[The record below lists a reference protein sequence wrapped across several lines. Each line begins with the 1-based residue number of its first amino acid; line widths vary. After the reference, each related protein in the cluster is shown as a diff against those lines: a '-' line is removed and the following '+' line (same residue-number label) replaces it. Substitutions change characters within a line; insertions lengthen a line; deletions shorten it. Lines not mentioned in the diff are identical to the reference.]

1 MLFSLKNEKNIG
13 KKSDFILK
21 ICYNKEKYARGRRIK
36 AKEITMKKTYLR
48 EYAKLLVKS
57 GIAVKKG
64 DIVIINAG
72 LDQPEFVK
80 MCVEECYR
88 AKAARVMV
96 EWSYMPL
103 TKINVNHMNTKLL
116 GRVEA
121 FEEAKLQY
129 RLDNNVAMLHIVS
142 DDPDG
147 LKGINQERYAKS
159 MAEKMK
165 VIKPYRDAMDNKYKW
180 CIAAVPG
187 NEWARK
193 VFPGERTSTAVE
205 KLWNA
210 ILLASRVT
218 DKEGKLLDPIE
229 EWDKHNKSFLRRCEI
244 LNAAGLCE
252 LRYKASNGTDLKVGL
267 IENGSFMG
275 GGENTLGGEYY
286 NPNIPTEEIF
296 TSPKAG
302 VAEGIVY
309 SSMPLS
315 WRGEI
320 IDNFSMKFENGRVVE
335 VKAEKNE
342 ELLKKMVSMDEGASM
357 LGECA
362 FVPYNSPI
370 RESGIMFYETLFD
383 ENAACH
389 FAIGRGFTNT
399 IVNYD
404 KYTNE
409 EMKEMGINDSAL
421 HVDFMIGTKD
431 LSIVGIKKDGGELV
445 IFENGLWAF

>member
-1 MLFSLKNEKNIG
+1 MYLTIFFNIKQR
-13 KKSDFILK
+13 KKD
-21 ICYNKEKYARGRRIK
+21 
-36 AKEITMKKTYLR
+36 MKKTYLK
-48 EYAKLLVKS
+48 EYARLLVRS

-64 DIVIINAG
+64 DIVIVNAG

-80 MCVEECYR
+80 MVVEECYR

-96 EWSYMPL
+96 EWSYLPL
-103 TKINVNHMNTKLL
+103 TKLNVNNMSSKLL
-116 GRVEA
+116 GKVEA
-121 FEEAKLQY
+121 FEEEKLKY
-129 RLDNNVAMLHIVS
+129 RLENNVAMLHLVS

-187 NEWARK
+187 DAWAKK
-193 VFPGERTSTAVE
+193 VFPGERTSVAVE

-218 DKEGKLLDPIE
+218 DKDGNLLDAVV
-229 EWDKHNKSFLRRCEI
+229 EWHKHNLSFNRRCEI
-244 LNAAGLCE
+244 LNKAELCE
-252 LRYKASNGTDLKVGL
+252 LRYKAANGTDLRVGL

-320 IDNFSMKFENGRVVE
+320 IDNFSMRFEGGKVVE

-342 ELLKKMVSMDEGASM
+342 ELLKKMVGMDEGASM

-431 LSIVGIKKDGGELV
+431 LSIVGIKKDGSELV

>member
-1 MLFSLKNEKNIG
+1 
-13 KKSDFILK
+13 
-21 ICYNKEKYARGRRIK
+21 
-36 AKEITMKKTYLR
+36 MKKTYLR
-48 EYAKLLVKS
+48 EYARLLANS

-64 DIVIINAG
+64 DYVIISAG

-80 MCVEECYR
+80 MVVEECYR

-96 EWSYMPL
+96 DWSYLPL
-103 TKINVNHMNTKLL
+103 TKINVNNMNKKLL
-116 GRVEA
+116 GKVEA
-121 FEEAKLQY
+121 FEEEKLKF
-129 RLDNNVAMLHIVS
+129 RLEKNVAMLHIVS

-147 LKGINQERYAKS
+147 LKGINQKKYAQG

-187 NEWARK
+187 KEWAKK
-193 VFPGERTSTAVE
+193 VFPKERTTTAVE

-210 ILLASRVT
+210 ILLASRVI
-218 DKEGKLLDPIE
+218 DKEGNLLDANIE
-229 EWDKHNKSFLRRCEI
+229 WYKHNVSFNRRCEI
-244 LNAAGLCE
+244 LNKAGLVE

-267 IENGSFMG
+267 IDNGSFMG

-320 IDNFSMKFENGRVVE
+320 IDNFSLRFENGKVVE

-342 ELLKKMVSMDEGASM
+342 ELLKTMVSMDEGAAM

-399 IVNYD
+399 IVDYD

-421 HVDFMIGTKD
+421 HVDFMIGTSD
-431 LSIVGIKKDGGELV
+431 LSIIGIKKDGGEFV

>member
-1 MLFSLKNEKNIG
+1 
-13 KKSDFILK
+13 
-21 ICYNKEKYARGRRIK
+21 
-36 AKEITMKKTYLR
+36 MKKTYLR
-48 EYAKLLVKS
+48 EYAKLLVRS

-64 DIVIINAG
+64 DVVIVNAG

-80 MCVEECYR
+80 MVVEECYR

-96 EWSYMPL
+96 DWSYQPL
-103 TKINVNHMNTKLL
+103 TKLNVNNMSAKLL
-116 GRVEA
+116 GTVEA
-121 FEEAKLQY
+121 FEEEKLKY
-129 RLDNNVAMLHIVS
+129 RLEKNPAMLYLAS

-147 LKGINQERYAKS
+147 LKGVNQKKMAAAMMAKQ
-159 MAEKMK
+159 KI
-165 VIKPYRDAMDNKYKW
+165 IKPYRDQMDNKYKW

-187 NEWARK
+187 EAWAKK
-193 VFPGERTSTAVE
+193 VFPGIRTGTAVE

-210 ILLASRVT
+210 ILFTSRVI
-218 DKEGKLLDPIE
+218 DKDGNLLDAVA
-229 EWDKHNKSFLRRCEI
+229 EWDKHNESFLSKCAY
-244 LNAAGLCE
+244 LNDAGLVE
-252 LRYKASNGTDLKVGL
+252 LKYKSANGTDLRVGL

-286 NPNIPTEEIF
+286 NPNIPTEEVF

-320 IDNFSMKFENGRVVE
+320 IDNFSIRFEGGRAVE
-335 VKAEKNE
+335 AHAEKNE
-342 ELLKKMVSMDEGASM
+342 ELLKTMISVDEGAAM

-362 FVPYNSPI
+362 LVPYTSPI

-389 FAIGRGFTNT
+389 FAMGRGFTNT
-399 IVNYD
+399 IKDYD

-409 EMKEMGINDSAL
+409 ELHAMGINDSAI

-431 LSIVGIKKDGGELV
+431 LSVIGVKRDGSEIEIFKDGV
-445 IFENGLWAF
+445 WAF

>member
-1 MLFSLKNEKNIG
+1 M
-13 KKSDFILK
+13 KKSYLK
-21 ICYNKEKYARGRRIK
+21 EYAR
-36 AKEITMKKTYLR
+36 
-48 EYAKLLVKS
+48 LLVRN

-64 DIVIINAG
+64 DIVIVNAG

-80 MCVEECYR
+80 MVVEECYR

-96 EWSYMPL
+96 EWSYLPL
-103 TKINVNHMNTKLL
+103 TKLNVNNMSAKLL
-116 GRVEA
+116 GKVEA
-121 FEEAKLQY
+121 FEEEKLKY
-129 RLDNNVAMLHIVS
+129 RLENNVAMLHLVS

-147 LKGINQERYAKS
+147 LKGINQKKFAES
-159 MAEKMK
+159 MAAKMK

-187 NEWARK
+187 EAWAKK

-205 KLWNA
+205 KLWGA
-210 ILLASRVT
+210 ILLASRVI
-218 DKEGKLLDPIE
+218 DKEGNLLDAGV
-229 EWDKHNKSFLRRCEI
+229 EWMKHNASFNRRCKI
-244 LNAAGLCE
+244 LNEAGLVS
-252 LRYKASNGTDLKVGL
+252 LRYKASNGTNLIVGL

-320 IDNFSMKFENGRVVE
+320 IDNFSLRFENGRVVE
-335 VKAEKNE
+335 AKAEKNE
-342 ELLKKMVSMDEGASM
+342 ELLKTMVGMDEGASM

-399 IVNYD
+399 IVDYD

-421 HVDFMIGTKD
+421 HVDFMIGTED
-431 LSIVGIKKDGGELV
+431 LSIIGIKKDGSEFT

>member
-1 MLFSLKNEKNIG
+1 M
-13 KKSDFILK
+13 KKSYLK
-21 ICYNKEKYARGRRIK
+21 EYAR
-36 AKEITMKKTYLR
+36 
-48 EYAKLLVKS
+48 LLVRS

-64 DIVIINAG
+64 DIVIVNAG

-80 MCVEECYR
+80 TVVEECYK
-88 AKAARVMV
+88 AKAARVLV
-96 EWSYMPL
+96 EWSYPPL
-103 TKINVNHMNTKLL
+103 TKLHVNNMNAKLL
-116 GRVEA
+116 GKVEA
-121 FEEAKLQY
+121 FEEEKLKY
-129 RLDNNVAMLHIVS
+129 RLNNNVAMLHLVS

-147 LKGINQERYAKS
+147 LKGINQKKYAQS
-159 MAEKMK
+159 MSEKMK

-187 NEWARK
+187 NAWAKK
-193 VFPGERTSTAVE
+193 VFPGERTSVAVE

-210 ILLASRVT
+210 ILLASRVI
-218 DKEGKLLDPIE
+218 DKDGNLLDAE
-229 EWDKHNKSFLRRCEI
+229 VEWLKHNASFNRRCKI
-244 LNAAGLCE
+244 LIEAGLVS
-252 LRYKASNGTDLKVGL
+252 LRYKASNGTDLSVGL

-320 IDNFSMKFENGRVVE
+320 IDNFSLRFENGKVVE

-342 ELLKKMVSMDEGASM
+342 ELLKTMVGMDEGASM

-399 IVNYD
+399 IVDYD

-421 HVDFMIGTKD
+421 HVDFMIGTQD
-431 LSIVGIKKDGGELV
+431 LSIVGIKKDGSEFT

>member
-1 MLFSLKNEKNIG
+1 
-13 KKSDFILK
+13 
-21 ICYNKEKYARGRRIK
+21 
-36 AKEITMKKTYLR
+36 MKKTYLR
-48 EYAKLLVKS
+48 EYARLLVKN

-64 DIVIINAG
+64 DIVIVNAG

-80 MCVEECYR
+80 MVVEECYR
-88 AKAARVMV
+88 EKAARVMV
-96 EWSYMPL
+96 EWSYLPL
-103 TKINVNHMNTKLL
+103 TKLNVNNMNKKLL

-121 FEEAKLQY
+121 FEEEKLKY
-129 RLDNNVAMLHIVS
+129 RLEHNVAMLHIVS

-147 LKGINQERYAKS
+147 LKGINQKKYAESMSER
-159 MAEKMK
+159 MK

-187 NEWARK
+187 REWAKK
-193 VFPGERTSTAVE
+193 VFPGERTSVAIE

-210 ILLASRVT
+210 ILLASRVI
-218 DKEGKLLDPIE
+218 DKDGNLLDSDIE
-229 EWDKHNKSFLRRCEI
+229 WYKHNTGFNRRCKI
-244 LNAAGLCE
+244 LNEAGLVE
-252 LRYKASNGTDLKVGL
+252 LRYKAKNGTDLRVGL
-267 IENGSFMG
+267 IEQGSFMG

-320 IDNFSMKFENGRVVE
+320 IDNFSLRFEDGRVVE

-342 ELLKKMVSMDEGASM
+342 ELLKTMVGMDEGASM

-389 FAIGRGFTNT
+389 LALGRGFTNT
-399 IVNYD
+399 IVDYD

-409 EMKEMGINDSAL
+409 EMNEMGINDSAL
-421 HVDFMIGTKD
+421 HVDFMIGTDD
-431 LSIVGIKKDGGELV
+431 LSIIGIKADGSEFV

>member
-1 MLFSLKNEKNIG
+1 MLLHTKFIRYRGVKM
-13 KKSDFILK
+13 KKSYLK
-21 ICYNKEKYARGRRIK
+21 EYAR
-36 AKEITMKKTYLR
+36 
-48 EYAKLLVKS
+48 LLVKS
-57 GIAVKKG
+57 GIAVKRG
-64 DIVIINAG
+64 DIVMINAG

-80 MCVEECYR
+80 MVVEECYR
-88 AKAARVMV
+88 AKAAKVMV
-96 EWSYMPL
+96 EWSYLPL
-103 TKINVNHMNTKLL
+103 AKLNVNNMNAKLL
-116 GRVEA
+116 GKVEA
-121 FEEAKLQY
+121 YEEEKLKY
-129 RLDNNVAMLHIVS
+129 RLEHNVAMLHIVS

-147 LKGINQERYAKS
+147 LKGINQKKYAQS

-187 NEWARK
+187 KEWAKK
-193 VFPGERTSTAVE
+193 VFPRERSAAAVE

-210 ILLASRVT
+210 ILLASRVI
-218 DKEGKLLDPIE
+218 DKDGNLLDSNV
-229 EWDKHNKSFLRRCEI
+229 EWYKHNTSFNRRCKI
-244 LNAAGLCE
+244 LNEAGLKA
-252 LRYKASNGTDLKVGL
+252 LRYKASNGTDLHVGL
-267 IENGSFMG
+267 IDNGSFMG

-320 IDNFSMKFENGRVVE
+320 IDNFSMRFENGRVVE

-342 ELLKKMVSMDEGASM
+342 ELLKTMVSMDEGAAM

-399 IVNYD
+399 IVDYD

-421 HVDFMIGTKD
+421 HVDFMIGTDD
-431 LSIVGIKKDGGELV
+431 LSIIGIKADGSEFV

>member
-1 MLFSLKNEKNIG
+1 
-13 KKSDFILK
+13 
-21 ICYNKEKYARGRRIK
+21 
-36 AKEITMKKTYLR
+36 MKKTYLR
-48 EYAKLLVKS
+48 EYARLLVKN

-64 DIVIINAG
+64 DIVIVNAG

-80 MCVEECYR
+80 MVVEECYR
-88 AKAARVMV
+88 EKAARVMV
-96 EWSYMPL
+96 EWSYLPL
-103 TKINVNHMNTKLL
+103 TKLNVNNMNKKLL

-121 FEEAKLQY
+121 FEEEKLKY
-129 RLDNNVAMLHIVS
+129 RLEHNVAMLHIVS

-147 LKGINQERYAKS
+147 LKGINQKKYAESMSER
-159 MAEKMK
+159 MK

-187 NEWARK
+187 REWAKK
-193 VFPGERTSTAVE
+193 VFPGERTSVAIE

-210 ILLASRVT
+210 ILLASRVI
-218 DKEGKLLDPIE
+218 DKDGNLLDSDIE
-229 EWDKHNKSFLRRCEI
+229 WYKHNTSFNRRCKI
-244 LNAAGLCE
+244 LNEAGLVE
-252 LRYKASNGTDLKVGL
+252 LRYKAKNGTNLRVGL
-267 IENGSFMG
+267 IEQGSFMG

-320 IDNFSMKFENGRVVE
+320 IDNFSLRFEGGRVVE

-342 ELLKKMVSMDEGASM
+342 ELLKTMVGMDEGASM

-399 IVNYD
+399 IVDYD

-421 HVDFMIGTKD
+421 HVDFMIGTDD
-431 LSIVGIKKDGGELV
+431 LSIIGIKADGSEFV

>member
-1 MLFSLKNEKNIG
+1 MRTKMIIAEVK
-13 KKSDFILK
+13 
-21 ICYNKEKYARGRRIK
+21 
-36 AKEITMKKTYLR
+36 TMKKTYLR
-48 EYAKLLVKS
+48 EYARLLVKN

-64 DIVIINAG
+64 DIVIVNAG

-80 MCVEECYR
+80 IVVEECYR
-88 AKAARVMV
+88 QKAARVMV
-96 EWSYMPL
+96 EWSYLPL
-103 TKINVNHMNTKLL
+103 TKLNVNNMNKKLL

-121 FEEAKLQY
+121 FEEEKLKY
-129 RLDNNVAMLHIVS
+129 RLEHNVAMLHIVS

-147 LKGINQERYAKS
+147 LKGINQKKYAESMSER
-159 MAEKMK
+159 MK

-187 NEWARK
+187 REWAKK
-193 VFPGERTSTAVE
+193 VFPGERTSVAIE
-205 KLWNA
+205 RLWNA
-210 ILLASRVT
+210 ILLASRVI
-218 DKEGKLLDPIE
+218 DKDGNLLDSDIE
-229 EWDKHNKSFLRRCEI
+229 WYKHNTSFNRRCKI
-244 LNAAGLCE
+244 LNEAGLVE
-252 LRYKASNGTDLKVGL
+252 LRYKAKNGTNLRVGL
-267 IENGSFMG
+267 IEQGSFMG

-320 IDNFSMKFENGRVVE
+320 IDNFSLRFEGGRVVE

-342 ELLKKMVSMDEGASM
+342 ELLKTMVGMDEGASM

-389 FAIGRGFTNT
+389 LALGRGFTNT
-399 IVNYD
+399 IVDYD

-409 EMKEMGINDSAL
+409 EMNEMGINDSAL
-421 HVDFMIGTKD
+421 HVDFMIGTDD
-431 LSIVGIKKDGGELV
+431 LSIIGIKADGSEFV

>member
-1 MLFSLKNEKNIG
+1 
-13 KKSDFILK
+13 
-21 ICYNKEKYARGRRIK
+21 
-36 AKEITMKKTYLR
+36 MKKTYLK
-48 EYAKLLVKS
+48 EYARLLVRS

-64 DIVIINAG
+64 DIVIVNAG

-80 MCVEECYR
+80 MVVEECYR

-96 EWSYMPL
+96 EWSYLPL
-103 TKINVNHMNTKLL
+103 TKLNVNNMSSKLL
-116 GRVEA
+116 GKVEA
-121 FEEAKLQY
+121 FEEEKLKY
-129 RLDNNVAMLHIVS
+129 RLENNVAMLHLVS

-187 NEWARK
+187 DAWAKK
-193 VFPGERTSTAVE
+193 VFPGERTSVAVE

-218 DKEGKLLDPIE
+218 DKDGNLLDAVV
-229 EWDKHNKSFLRRCEI
+229 EWHKHNLSFNRRCEI
-244 LNAAGLCE
+244 LNKAELRE
-252 LRYKASNGTDLKVGL
+252 LRYKAANGTDLKVGL

-320 IDNFSMKFENGRVVE
+320 IDNFSMRFEGGKVVE

-342 ELLKKMVSMDEGASM
+342 ELLKKMVGMDEGASM

-431 LSIVGIKKDGGELV
+431 LSIVGIKKDGSELI

>member
-1 MLFSLKNEKNIG
+1 
-13 KKSDFILK
+13 
-21 ICYNKEKYARGRRIK
+21 
-36 AKEITMKKTYLR
+36 MKKTYLR
-48 EYAKLLVKS
+48 EYARLLVKN

-64 DIVIINAG
+64 DIVIVNAG

-80 MCVEECYR
+80 MVVEECYR
-88 AKAARVMV
+88 EKAARVMV
-96 EWSYMPL
+96 EWSYLPL
-103 TKINVNHMNTKLL
+103 TKLNVNNMNKKLL

-121 FEEAKLQY
+121 FEEEKLKY
-129 RLDNNVAMLHIVS
+129 RLEHNVAMLHIVS

-147 LKGINQERYAKS
+147 LKGINQKKYAESMSER
-159 MAEKMK
+159 MK

-187 NEWARK
+187 REWAKK
-193 VFPGERTSTAVE
+193 VFTGERTSVAIE

-210 ILLASRVT
+210 ILLASRVI
-218 DKEGKLLDPIE
+218 DKDGNLLDSDIE
-229 EWDKHNKSFLRRCEI
+229 WYKHNTGFNRRCKI
-244 LNAAGLCE
+244 LNEAGLVE
-252 LRYKASNGTDLKVGL
+252 LRYKANNGSNLRVGL
-267 IENGSFMG
+267 IEQGSFMG

-320 IDNFSMKFENGRVVE
+320 IDNFSLRFEGGRVVE

-342 ELLKKMVSMDEGASM
+342 ELLKTMVGMDEGASM

-389 FAIGRGFTNT
+389 LALGRGFTNT
-399 IVNYD
+399 IVDYD

-409 EMKEMGINDSAL
+409 EMNEMGINDSAL
-421 HVDFMIGTKD
+421 HVDFMIGTDD
-431 LSIVGIKKDGGELV
+431 LSIIGIKADGSEFV

>member
-1 MLFSLKNEKNIG
+1 
-13 KKSDFILK
+13 
-21 ICYNKEKYARGRRIK
+21 
-36 AKEITMKKTYLR
+36 MKKTYLR
-48 EYAKLLVKS
+48 EYARLLVKN

-64 DIVIINAG
+64 DIVIVNAG

-80 MCVEECYR
+80 MVVEECYR
-88 AKAARVMV
+88 EKAARVMV
-96 EWSYMPL
+96 EWSYLPL
-103 TKINVNHMNTKLL
+103 TKLNVNNMNKKLL

-121 FEEAKLQY
+121 FEEEKLKY
-129 RLDNNVAMLHIVS
+129 RLEHNVAMLHIVS

-147 LKGINQERYAKS
+147 LKGINQKKYAESMSER
-159 MAEKMK
+159 MK

-187 NEWARK
+187 REWAKK
-193 VFPGERTSTAVE
+193 VFPGERTSVAIE

-210 ILLASRVT
+210 ILLASRVI
-218 DKEGKLLDPIE
+218 DKDGNLLDSDIE
-229 EWDKHNKSFLRRCEI
+229 WYKHNTSFNRRCKI
-244 LNAAGLCE
+244 LNEAGLVE
-252 LRYKASNGTDLKVGL
+252 LRYKAKNGTDLRVGL
-267 IENGSFMG
+267 IEQGSFMG

-320 IDNFSMKFENGRVVE
+320 IDNFSLRFEGGRVVE

-342 ELLKKMVSMDEGASM
+342 ELLKTMVGMDEGASM

-399 IVNYD
+399 IVDYD

-421 HVDFMIGTKD
+421 HVDFMIGTDD
-431 LSIVGIKKDGGELV
+431 LSIIGIKADGSEFV